1 VTTQKVYLDH
11 AATTPVHPEV
21 AKVVLNYMVKDF
33 GNASSVHS
41 FGRTTRKAM
50 DEARERVA
58 DLINANPKEIVF
70 LSGGTEADNLAIKGV
85 AEAYKDK
92 GKHIITSEIE
102 HHAIIHTCQYLEK
115 QGHEVTYLPV
125 DEHGMVSPED
135 LLEAIRD
142 DTVLVSIM
150 LANNEM
156 GTIQP
161 VEEIGRIC
169 REKGVIFHSDGV
181 QAVGSIPAD
190 VDALNID
197 LLSMSS
203 HKLYGPKG
211 VGALYHRKGIKLV
224 SQQTGGSHEYRLR
237 AGTENVPGIAG
248 FGLAAKLA
256 KEEME
261 ERVSRISALRDKLQY
276 GLMQAVD
283 HVKLNGHPEKRLPN
297 NLNLSFEYVEG
308 ESMLLNLDMKG
319 IAASSGSACTSGTL
333 DPSHVLLAMGMKH
346 EVAHGSL
353 RMTLGRETAE
363 EDIDYVLEVLPGIVQ
378 RLREMSPLYHKETR

>member
-1 VTTQKVYLDH
+1 MTTQKVYLDH

-50 DEARERVA
+50 DEAREQVA

-85 AEAYKDK
+85 AEAYKNK

-181 QAVGSIPAD
+181 QAVGSIPVD
-190 VDALNID
+190 VEALNID

>member
-1 VTTQKVYLDH
+1 MTTQKVYLDH

-50 DEARERVA
+50 DEAREQVA

-85 AEAYKDK
+85 AEAYKNK

-125 DEHGMVSPED
+125 DEHGMVNPED
-135 LLEAIRD
+135 LREAIRD

-161 VEEIGRIC
+161 VDEIGRIC

-181 QAVGSIPAD
+181 QAVGSIPVD
-190 VDALNID
+190 VEALNID

-261 ERVSRISALRDKLQY
+261 ERMSRISALRDKLRH

-353 RMTLGRETAE
+353 RMTLGRETTE

>member
-1 VTTQKVYLDH
+1 
-11 AATTPVHPEV
+11 
-21 AKVVLNYMVKDF
+21 
-33 GNASSVHS
+33 
-41 FGRTTRKAM
+41 
-50 DEARERVA
+50 VA

-85 AEAYKDK
+85 AEAYKNK

-125 DEHGMVSPED
+125 DEHGMVNPED
-135 LLEAIRD
+135 LREAIRD

-161 VEEIGRIC
+161 VDEIGRIC

-181 QAVGSIPAD
+181 QAVGSIPVD
-190 VDALNID
+190 VEALNID

-261 ERVSRISALRDKLQY
+261 ERMSRISALRDKLRH

-353 RMTLGRETAE
+353 RMTLGRETTE

>member
-1 VTTQKVYLDH
+1 MTTQKVYLDH

>member
-50 DEARERVA
+50 DEAREQVA

-85 AEAYKDK
+85 AEAYKNK

-125 DEHGMVSPED
+125 DEHGMVNPED
-135 LLEAIRD
+135 LREAIRD

-161 VEEIGRIC
+161 VDEIGRIC

-181 QAVGSIPAD
+181 QAVGSIPVD
-190 VDALNID
+190 VEALNID

-261 ERVSRISALRDKLQY
+261 ERMSRISALRDKLRH

-353 RMTLGRETAE
+353 RMTLGRETTE

>member
-1 VTTQKVYLDH
+1 MTTQKVYLDH

-353 RMTLGRETAE
+353 RMTLGRETTE